1 MCATVEGWGNFPKVS
16 DFEEGRTRMTLSQR
30 HEVLRPYTCVLKALG
45 EEDKQRNLP
54 TAVVNQ
60 RIRGVAYGTNERRN

>member
-1 MCATVEGWGNFPKVS
+1 
-16 DFEEGRTRMTLSQR
+16 MTLSQW

-45 EEDKQRNLP
+45 EEDKQLNLP

-60 RIRGVAYGTNERRN
+60 QIRGVAYGTNERRK